1 MREQLD
7 FGKAVADTEGLHGV
21 HEARARIRRGEWT
34 GHTSGLA
41 EGHVQGNVVIL
52 PQAVAGDFLLYCQ
65 RNPKPYPLLALSE
78 PGQAQLPMLGA
89 DIDIRSDL
97 PRYRVWRHGELTW

>member
-21 HEARARIRRGEWT
+21 HETRARIRRGEWT

-52 PQAVAGDFLLYCQ
+52 PQAVAGDFYFIASATPSRTPCWPSASPGR
-65 RNPKPYPLLALSE
+65 RNCPCWVPTSTFVPTCRATACGGTAS
-78 PGQAQLPMLGA
+78 
-89 DIDIRSDL
+89 
-97 PRYRVWRHGELTW
+97 